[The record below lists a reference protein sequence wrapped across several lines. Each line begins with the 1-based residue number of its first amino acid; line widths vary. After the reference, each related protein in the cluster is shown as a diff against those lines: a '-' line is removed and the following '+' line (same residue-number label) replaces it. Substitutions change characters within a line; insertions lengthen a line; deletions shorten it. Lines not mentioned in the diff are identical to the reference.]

1 MGVRENLNEGIEY
14 LAFWIIGTGCCVVNY
29 LMADAA
35 TCEVSRTQLWIWL
48 KYKAKLNDGRTID
61 EKLIHLANKH
71 LPTGTKYELIDES
84 VDLSDR
90 SFRNAWE
97 YTAGAS
103 EQTSADLSLDDQLKY
118 NHITQEEY
126 DAS

>member
-1 MGVRENLNEGIEY
+1 MKIIYPTTNDDEETIVAQLIPAPKF
-14 LAFWIIGTGCCVVNY
+14 LAQLTGT
-29 LMADAA
+29 D
-35 TCEVSRTQLWIWL
+35 E
-48 KYKAKLNDGRTID
+48 
-61 EKLIHLANKH
+61 EKLIHIANKD
-71 LPTGTKYELIDES
+71 LPTGTKYEIIGDD

-97 YTAGAS
+97 YVAGAS
-103 EQTSADLSLDDQLKY
+103 EKTSADLSLDDQLKY